1 MARKTQRVSVIKK
14 RVHKKSTTNKK
25 KAKSQKAKSQKAK
38 NKKPMRPKH
47 KKMRGGAFLFPS
59 ISALSDGV
67 GSGLTGLYNNVK
79 GNTQVYDSNVFN
91 QPINKM

>member
-25 KAKSQKAKSQKAK
+25 KAKSQKAK
-38 NKKPMRPKH
+38 NKKPMRPKY

-59 ISALSDGV
+59 ISALSNGV
-67 GSGLTGLYNNVK
+67 SSGLTGLYNNVK

-91 QPINKM
+91 QPINKMQ